1 MVYGHDLQ
9 SCVIIMRGIATI
21 DPKRISAII
30 DTWLDLKLG
39 GCASPEPEIGVDDK
53 LECLK
58 TRTTDRKYEFQL

>member
-1 MVYGHDLQ
+1 
-9 SCVIIMRGIATI
+9 MRGIATI